1 MAHLLRIDLI
11 ARPVGALCR
20 GDGMVIAERTYV
32 AEGVLSRLVGM
43 LGTPD
48 PAGDEALV
56 LAPCRAVHGVGLR
69 ARIGAAFVDAH
80 GTVLRVVDPLPR
92 RGASARGARVV
103 LEARTGVLA
112 ALRAGDTVWLPGCHD
127 FPLAGTLRAGEGGAC
142 AHPTRLPVTQ
152 GIRPCGTDRK
162 EMQ

>member
-1 MAHLLRIDLI
+1 MAHPLRIDLI

-20 GDGMVIAERTYV
+20 DDGMVIAERTYV
-32 AEGVLSRLVGM
+32 AEGALSRLVGM

-112 ALRAGDTVWLPGCHD
+112 ALRPGDTVWLPGCHV

-152 GIRPCGTDRK
+152 GIPPWGTDRK